1 MEAQESRMFSA
12 SLLFVF
18 EGDGV
23 ALRAAME
30 EASRSP
36 ATLSNADGDS
46 SDFDE
51 DEVLGPKIYAVK
63 VIDFAH
69 AEWTPGRGPDE
80 NSLIGVRSVARILEN
95 IGNA

>member
-1 MEAQESRMFSA
+1 MFSS

-23 ALRAAME
+23 ALRSAME

-36 ATLSNADGDS
+36 ATLQNSNGDES
-46 SDFDE
+46 SDDE
-51 DEVLGPKIYAVK
+51 DELEDMGPKIYGVK

-69 AEWTPGRGPDE
+69 AEWTPGMGSDE
-80 NSLIGVRSVARILEN
+80 NSLIGVRSVANILQN
-95 IGNA
+95 LGRV